1 MIGAPIDARAGI
13 EADDFDLS
21 PFAQEG
27 GIAKAYQ
34 LFGTELPGMLEAMN
48 KELAA

>member
-27 GIAKAYQ
+27 GIGRVHQ
-34 LFGTELPGMLEAMN
+34 LFGPELPRVLVTINEA
-48 KELAA
+48 LVA